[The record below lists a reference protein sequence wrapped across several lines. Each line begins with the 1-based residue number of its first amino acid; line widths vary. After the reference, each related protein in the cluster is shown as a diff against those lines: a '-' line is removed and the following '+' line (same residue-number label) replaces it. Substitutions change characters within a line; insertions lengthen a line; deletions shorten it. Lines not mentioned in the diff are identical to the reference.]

1 MHREYRYS
9 LKQFW
14 PSVEQSKLEGAVQ
27 SQEMFVKM
35 GKHRAYVFANR
46 NDSAKRE
53 KQMLQV
59 RECPLAGTGS
69 LNR

>member
-1 MHREYRYS
+1 M
-9 LKQFW
+9 
-14 PSVEQSKLEGAVQ
+14 EQSKLEGAVQ

-53 KQMLQV
+53 KKMLQV